1 MCSHRGWLLLLPRHI
16 VVVIVV
22 FGAVLLTP
30 HDECRGNLL
39 QDLKDDRTEAE
50 REERSEEGEEV
61 EVHIPSN
68 GTKICNGMWTTNLQS
83 CTAKWKNRA
92 QEPRCHHATESV
104 TVVLTKTQHNRSP

>member
-22 FGAVLLTP
+22 FGVVLLTP

-50 REERSEEGEEV
+50 RNGAKQEKRWRFISQATEPRSATACGRP
-61 EVHIPSN
+61 IFSLARPN
-68 GTKICNGMWTTNLQS
+68 GKTEPKNLGVITLQS
-83 CTAKWKNRA
+83 
-92 QEPRCHHATESV
+92 
-104 TVVLTKTQHNRSP
+104 L